1 MSVSSLAPLQAAA
14 QAPLRAVRLGTFEI
28 AAERRPDGALL
39 VRPTNALGPYPNTIT
54 AWLDHW
60 TQNAPDRAFLV
71 ERGNVEGGKALV
83 EEAKVIFNRLGMKA
97 FGASATRIITELE

>member
-60 TQNAPDRAFLV
+60 THNAPDRACLV
-71 ERGNVEGGKALV
+71 ERRAAGAWRAMTDDEVVHSRRRIA
-83 EEAKVIFNRLGMKA
+83 AARL
-97 FGASATRIITELE
+97 RHHPPPRPP